1 VIATTSSPNKAQ
13 RLGELGADEVIDY
26 RASPDWGDQAR
37 ALTGGRGVDRVVE
50 VGGPDTL
57 AQSVKAI
64 ALGGQV
70 SLVGVLAGA
79 QGAIDF
85 MSMFFSLATFKP
97 IVVGSRRDLED
108 LCRTIEQHEIRPVI
122 DSMYAFDDA
131 KAGWSHYGDRKVTG
145 KVVIRH

>member
-1 VIATTSSPNKAQ
+1 M
-13 RLGELGADEVIDY
+13 
-26 RASPDWGDQAR
+26 
-37 ALTGGRGVDRVVE
+37 VE

-57 AQSVKAI
+57 VQSVKAI

-85 MSMFFSLATFKP
+85 MTMFSSRATFKP

-122 DSMYAFDDA
+122 DSVYAFNDA
-131 KAGWSHYGDRKVTG
+131 KAGWSHYAGRKVTG